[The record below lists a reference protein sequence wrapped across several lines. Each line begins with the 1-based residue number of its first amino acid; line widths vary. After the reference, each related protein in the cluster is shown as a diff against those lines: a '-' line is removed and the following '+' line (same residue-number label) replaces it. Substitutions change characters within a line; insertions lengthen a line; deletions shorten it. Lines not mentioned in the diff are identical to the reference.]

1 VSKGHFAPQ
10 CVPTCNR
17 YKFMD
22 QRRKD
27 SMHKRYIEH
36 IKTRQTTSHVVPT
49 HNCYK
54 SKNQRGEVRTK
65 RTDKSIFIDKI

>member
-1 VSKGHFAPQ
+1 MSKGQFPPQ
-10 CVPTCNR
+10 SAVPTCNC

-27 SMHKRYIEH
+27 SMHKKDMEH

-54 SKNQRGEVRTK
+54 SKNQRGEVHTK
-65 RTDKSIFIDKI
+65 RTDKEYID